1 MSTLELMLRMVV
13 SLLVLG
19 GLFWLINRAAKGRL
33 GNIGR
38 SPNAPLEIHAR
49 KQLSKSSSV
58 ALIRAGERHLLIGV
72 TDTGIS
78 LLAEGDDLV
87 GSVEGAEETDA
98 QPATTS
104 LASTSLTSTSLTSTE
119 SRSAVFG
126 RTLLEGIKAKSPLRA
141 AGNKIDAEHGT
152 TTTPSSND
160 ISNEMAAIGG
170 HWEKPETTKQ
180 ATPKRKSTTK
190 SSAAAG
196 KPQRGAAS
204 STKSGTSA
212 LDALR
217 DKTVRKT

>member
-1 MSTLELMLRMVV
+1 MSTLELMLRMVA

-104 LASTSLTSTSLTSTE
+104 LTSTE

-141 AGNKIDAEHGT
+141 AGNKIDAEHG